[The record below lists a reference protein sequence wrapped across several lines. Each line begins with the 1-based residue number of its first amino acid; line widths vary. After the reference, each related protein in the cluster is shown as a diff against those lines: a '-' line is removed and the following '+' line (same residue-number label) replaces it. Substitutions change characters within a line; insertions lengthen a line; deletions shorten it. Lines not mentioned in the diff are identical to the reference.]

1 MIRLVVAD
9 DQAILRSGLVALLRL
24 ESGIEVV
31 GEAADGASTLAAVAE
46 HRPDVLLLDVQ
57 MPAGQSPDGSP
68 GPADGIEA
76 AEALRGTE
84 DAPRII
90 VLTTFGRAG
99 YLRRAMESGALG
111 FMVKDTPVEQLVDA
125 VRRVHQGLRVVDP
138 ELAAQS
144 LAVGPSPLTV
154 KETEVLQTVAAGGS
168 TSQIARTL
176 FLSEGTVRNYLSAAI
191 GKLGV
196 ANRAEAVRTASENG
210 WI

>member
-46 HRPDVLLLDVQ
+46 NRPDVLLLDVQ

-144 LAVGPSPLTV
+144 LAVGPSPLTA
-154 KETEVLQTVAAGGS
+154 KETEVLQAAAAGG
-168 TSQIARTL
+168 TTAQIAKTL
-176 FLSEGTVRNYLSAAI
+176 FLSEGTVRNHISAVI

-196 ANRAEAVRTASENG
+196 THRAEAVRTASDNG